1 MTDAERP
8 LYTHAQLRRLL
19 DPRRVALVGASERA
33 GAFGNRVAANMAG
46 FRGHLDLVNA
56 RYERI
61 GDRPCHPSLAAL
73 AEVPDCVVIA
83 VAREAVAPVLAE
95 AAALGVGGAI
105 VFASGYAETAK
116 PERVAEQAHLKALA
130 RTSGM
135 PIIGPNCIGIVNY
148 LSGAAITFSAVPKQ
162 AAVAPHAIGVI
173 SQSGALGFALALAAE
188 HGAAVSHV
196 LTSGNSCDVDM
207 ADYVAYLADDPACR
221 AIACLFEGMAA
232 PRRLLAAASHAAE
245 RGKVVV
251 AHKIAVGESGAA
263 AALSHTGSLAGSDAA
278 YRAAFARAGIVVVD
292 QFEALM
298 ETAAFFAKAPPP
310 RGSGVAVVAASGGAA
325 IMAADKAEIHGVPL
339 PQPAAETRAVLE
351 ARVPE
356 FGSPRNPCDVTAQV
370 LTDPESLNACAGALL
385 ADPAYAALVVPTV
398 YAYEP
403 VIKRI
408 LAFDGLA
415 EAAGKFAC
423 TIWVNEHLE
432 GPGTREAEAAPHTAL
447 FRSTDRCFA
456 TLAAWLAR
464 PQAPRGLAPAERLV
478 AAAVRDEVARALAS
492 APAAP
497 IIGEARAKAL
507 LARYGIPVVAEAHAG
522 DPESAAVAAE
532 RLGFPVVVKV
542 HAADL
547 AHKTEIDGVRLGLA
561 DAAAVR
567 AATADVLAAAAR
579 AGIPGATALVQKM
592 IPGGLELMLGARVD
606 PLFGPLVVVGLGGV
620 FVELL
625 HDSVVDLAPVSP
637 AGARAM
643 LARLRG
649 ARLLEGFRGAPAVD
663 RDRLAGIIARFS
675 EFAADHAGQY
685 REIDLNPLIAAGG
698 EIVAVDALIVT
709 AGEVGKFS

>member
-1 MTDAERP
+1 MTDADRP
-8 LYTHAQLRRLL
+8 LYSHAELRRLL
-19 DPRRVALVGASERA
+19 APQSVALVGASERA

-46 FRGHLDLVNA
+46 FRGRLHLVNA
-56 RYERI
+56 RYSRI
-61 GDRPCHPSLAAL
+61 GDQPCHPSLAAL
-73 AEVPDCVVIA
+73 PEVPDCVVLA
-83 VAREAVAPVLAE
+83 VAREAVEAVLAE
-95 AAALGVGGAI
+95 AVALGVGGAI

-116 PERVAEQAHLKALA
+116 PERVAEQARLQALA
-130 RTSGM
+130 RASGM

-162 AAVAPHAIGVI
+162 ASVAPHAIGVI

-188 HGAAVSHV
+188 HGTAVSHV

-207 ADYVAYLADDPACR
+207 ADYVAYLAEDPACR

-232 PRRLLAAASHAAE
+232 PRRLLAAALRAAE

-310 RGSGVAVVAASGGAA
+310 RASGVAVVAASGGAA

-339 PQPAAETRAVLE
+339 PQPNAATRAVLE
-351 ARVPE
+351 ARIPE

-385 ADPAYAALVVPTV
+385 ADPAYAALVVPSV

-408 LAFDGLA
+408 VAFDGLA
-415 EAAGKFAC
+415 AAAGKFVC
-423 TIWVNEHLE
+423 SIWANEHLE
-432 GPGTREAEAAPHTAL
+432 GPGAREAETAAHSAL

-456 TLAAWLAR
+456 TLAAWLTR
-464 PQAPRGLAPAERLV
+464 PAVPHGLAPAERLV
-478 AAAVRDEVARALAS
+478 AAAAREEVARGLAED
-492 APAAP
+492 AAGA

-507 LARYGIPVVAEAHAG
+507 LAHYGIPVVAEAHAA
-522 DPESAAVAAE
+522 DPESAAVAAT

-542 HAADL
+542 HAAAL
-547 AHKTEIDGVRLGLA
+547 AHKTEIDGVRLNLP
-561 DAAAVR
+561 DAEAVR
-567 AATADVLAAAAR
+567 AATVAVQAAAAR
-579 AGIPGATALVQKM
+579 AGVADATVLVQKM
-592 IPGGLELMLGARVD
+592 IPAGLEIMLGARVD

-625 HDSVVDLAPVSP
+625 HDSVVDLAPVSV

-643 LARLRG
+643 LTRLRG
-649 ARLLEGFRGAPAVD
+649 ARLLDGFRGAPAVD
-663 RDRLAGIIARFS
+663 RDRLAEIIARFS
-675 EFAADHAGQY
+675 EFAADHAGRY

-698 EIVAVDALIVT
+698 EIVAVDALIV
-709 AGEVGKFS
+709 GKGA